1 FGDFCITEQIPR
13 SRFARDVILSSLLGN
28 HRHLQFSFVFE
39 AWISA
44 SFGWLTVSNAY
55 MKYSA
60 NNLLCGVP
68 ARQWAFRG
76 VTVKAEPPRL
86 NIKRESE
93 LNFGPNLSLYR
104 PLPVQYKKMVS
115 VTLVNCNPEGITFLS
130 DVLQSVNDILGDAGL
145 PSTKLTEMNSVKSL
159 LSKALEMHRRSV
171 DDEPQNPSEREC
183 SARDSEHINEKNRVE
198 EWEFG
203 RLCKWILHQIQ
214 ASDLEENGKCREIID
229 MLEARYK
236 LTDPK
241 TAKCAS
247 TQAQQEDT
255 PQVGSHPDFL
265 SDWASQIDRDDERF
279 MFTSLTK
286 LALRVINGNHDRTL
300 CPTWVNFPSLRELW
314 IQGCWSRGWVGPGDP
329 FPPTLQRLRLSKVSP
344 VYLAVLLNAL
354 DGVLGLVDL
363 VMEDFA
369 LDPGELFVPETGSR
383 VTLDFLEELEFVNFS
398 IADINIISRY
408 VSTPNLSTLS
418 ITSSGPS
425 DGIAD
430 FLLPFSDHHPQLS
443 SLCILGFNLEL
454 GGLKQALHNLIN
466 LTHLRICAF
475 GLTDDDLALLKEGTL
490 FPRLTVVIS

>member
-1 FGDFCITEQIPR
+1 MHPAFPLD
-13 SRFARDVILSSLLGN
+13 DV
-28 HRHLQFSFVFE
+28 Q
-39 AWISA
+39 
-44 SFGWLTVSNAY
+44 
-55 MKYSA
+55 
-60 NNLLCGVP
+60 
-68 ARQWAFRG
+68 
-76 VTVKAEPPRL
+76 L
-86 NIKRESE
+86 NK
-93 LNFGPNLSLYR
+93 
-104 PLPVQYKKMVS
+104 PLAM
-115 VTLVNCNPEGITFLS
+115 F
-130 DVLQSVNDILGDAGL
+130 
-145 PSTKLTEMNSVKSL
+145 
-159 LSKALEMHRRSV
+159 
-171 DDEPQNPSEREC
+171 
-183 SARDSEHINEKNRVE
+183 
-198 EWEFG
+198 
-203 RLCKWILHQIQ
+203 
-214 ASDLEENGKCREIID
+214 
-229 MLEARYK
+229 RYK

-255 PQVGSHPDFL
+255 PQGEAIEYARGQSPIFHLPVEILQHIFRLAALPHLWIRAPLVLSFVNSHFRTIVLDTPSLWTAVDNTLPLPILQLYIARSRNEPLDVLTKADSTWSKEDILGPLNVESTRIKHMAVVGSHPDFL
-265 SDWASQIDRDDERF
+265 SDWARQIDRDDEGF

-286 LALRVINGNHDRTL
+286 LALRVINGTRDRTF

-314 IQGCWSRGWVGPGDP
+314 IQGCWCRGWVGPGDP

-344 VYLAVLLNAL
+344 VCLVVLINAL

-369 LDPGELFVPETGSR
+369 LDPDELSVPETRSR
-383 VTLDFLEELEFVNFS
+383 VTLDFLEELGFVNFS

-430 FLLPFSDHHPQLS
+430 FLLPFSDHHPHLS

-454 GGLKQALHNLIN
+454 GGLKHALHNLIN